1 MSSLAPA
8 PNLVSLVRVGT
19 RGVLLLPAEVQ
30 SRSPPDHITSRSAGR
45 VDWMDGW
52 MAVAASG
59 SGEIL
64 REIRDLETCARP
76 VLVGWVR

>member
-30 SRSPPDHITSRSAGR
+30 SRSPPDHITSRSAGGR
-45 VDWMDGW
+45 MDGW
-52 MAVAASG
+52 RWLRQAQARISG
-59 SGEIL
+59 KYETW
-64 REIRDLETCARP
+64 RPARDRF
-76 VLVGWVR
+76 